1 MIKINNIL
9 VTFTGA
15 SGAGKSTIIK
25 ELVQRNPQKYLQIPT
40 YTTRTLRLGEKQGE
54 QHYFIR
60 KEEYQKL
67 KEKEKMLACSTVE
80 NEFYGVPKI
89 DLNNP
94 IYNDKFVIIDI
105 GAKGVMQ
112 LKKIYK
118 NVISIYIMP
127 PTPERIKQNRN
138 QNRLQRSIE
147 QIKYAKEFCS
157 WLVINEDLENAISDI
172 EKMLQI
178 IHKSGENVERISK
191 KDIEFLYKKSMKNSE
206 NKGFLE
212 KFYEHENLSEEITI

>member
-9 VTFTGA
+9 ITFTGA

-40 YTTRTLRLGEKQGE
+40 YTTRALRLGEKQGE
-54 QHYFIR
+54 QHYFIQ

-94 IYNDKFVIIDI
+94 IYKDKFVIIDI
-105 GAKGVMQ
+105 GAKGVRQ
-112 LKKIYK
+112 LKKAYK

-206 NKGFLE
+206 NKDFLE
-212 KFYEHENLSEEITI
+212 NFYEHENLSEEITI

>member
-9 VTFTGA
+9 VTITGA

-25 ELVQRNPQKYLQIPT
+25 ELVKRNPEKYLQIPT

-54 QHYFIR
+54 QHYFIQ

-67 KEKEKMLACSTVE
+67 KQKKKMLACSTVE

-89 DLNNP
+89 DLRNP
-94 IYNDKFVIIDI
+94 IYKNKIIIIDI
-105 GAKGVMQ
+105 GAKGVRQ
-112 LKKIYK
+112 LKKTYK
-118 NVISIYIMP
+118 NIISIYIMP

-147 QIKYAKEFCS
+147 QINDNLEKS
-157 WLVINEDLENAISDI
+157 TNEI
-172 EKMLQI
+172 EKVLQI
-178 IHKSGENVERISK
+178 IHKSGENVEKIPH
-191 KDIEFLYKKSMKNSE
+191 KDIEFLYKKSMKNPK
-206 NKGFLE
+206 NKSFLE
-212 KFYEHENLSEEITI
+212 NFYQREKHSEEISI